1 MTFTILVYDPLTET
15 FGGATATGNICVGG
29 WVLRG
34 DVLGGISATQ
44 GSEVSTIWGEDT
56 IELMKKKISSAKA
69 IKKVVRNDIN
79 KDYRQLSAIDLH
91 GNSFCFNGRSNK
103 DFVDS
108 INEKN
113 FVISGNTLK
122 NTNVVNSI
130 YKGYN
135 QEENTLAQKLI
146 NGLKKGDADG
156 GDRRGLMS
164 AAILILSKHHPPID
178 LRVDFSLSPLKD
190 LQTLYDKFCDKK
202 YSQWFKNLPFR

>member
-44 GSEVSTIWGEDT
+44 GSEVSTVWGEDT
-56 IELMKKKISSAKA
+56 IELMKKKISSEKA
-69 IKKVVRNDIN
+69 IKKVVQNDIN
-79 KDYRQLSAIDLH
+79 KDYRQLSAIDLQ
-91 GNSFCFNGRSNK
+91 GNSYCFNGRSNK

-122 NTNVVNSI
+122 NMNVVNSI

-135 QEENTLAQKLI
+135 QEENTLVQKLI
-146 NGLKKGDADG
+146 NGLKKGDEEG
-156 GDRRGLMS
+156 GDKRGLMS

>member
-34 DVLGGISATQ
+34 DILGGISATQ

-56 IELMKKKISSAKA
+56 IELMKKKISSENA
-69 IKKVVRNDIN
+69 IKKVVQNDIN
-79 KDYRQLSAIDLH
+79 KDYRQLSAIDLQ
-91 GNSFCFNGRSNK
+91 GNSYCFNGSSNE

-108 INEKN
+108 IHEKN

-122 NTNVVNSI
+122 NMNVVNSI

-135 QEENTLAQKLI
+135 QEENTFVQKLI
-146 NGLKKGDADG
+146 NGLKKGDEEG
-156 GDRRGLMS
+156 GDKRGLMS

-178 LRVDFSLSPLKD
+178 LRVDFSLSPLED

-202 YSQWFKNLPFR
+202 YSQWFRNLPFR